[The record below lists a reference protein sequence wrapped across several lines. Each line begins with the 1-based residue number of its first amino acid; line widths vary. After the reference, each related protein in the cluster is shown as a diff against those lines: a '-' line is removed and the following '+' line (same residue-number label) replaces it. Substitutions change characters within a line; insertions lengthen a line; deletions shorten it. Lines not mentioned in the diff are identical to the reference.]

1 MSLLIGGCNDKN
13 EPGLTISEAD
23 FYQTT
28 WKAIIESYN
37 NGQESQKEDYVV
49 TFVTNSSG
57 RYVAYDEKGNPY
69 VYADFDYWFDD
80 KMISFSEALGTDWT
94 IIEKNDKNGF

>member
-1 MSLLIGGCNDKN
+1 M
-13 EPGLTISEAD
+13 
-23 FYQTT
+23 
-28 WKAIIESYN
+28 
-37 NGQESQKEDYVV
+37 

-94 IIEKNDKNGF
+94 IIEKNDKKMVFESYQPQKSVMTLTKLF